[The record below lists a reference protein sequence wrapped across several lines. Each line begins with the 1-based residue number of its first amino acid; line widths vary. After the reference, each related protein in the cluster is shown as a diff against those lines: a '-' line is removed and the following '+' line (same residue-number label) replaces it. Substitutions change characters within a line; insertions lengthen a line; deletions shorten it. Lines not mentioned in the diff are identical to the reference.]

1 MEVWEHY
8 IEYCYDRLCNLNV
21 DPLWKEQS
29 DHFLLSSL
37 VDDTIPEMENYSELF
52 QVTLEL
58 ITEEYMNLS
67 LDVIT
72 EAPCIATIWQ
82 GVIPI

>member
-8 IEYCYDRLCNLNV
+8 IEYCYDRLCSLNT
-21 DPLWKEQS
+21 DLLWREQS
-29 DHFLLSSL
+29 AHFLLSSL
-37 VDDTIPEMENYSELF
+37 VDNIIPDMNNYSAMF

-58 ITEEYMNLS
+58 ISEGYMSLL

-72 EAPCIATIWQ
+72 EYPRATIRQ
-82 GVIPI
+82 GVIPIN